1 MGRVGVAIPRTVW
14 SARSEQFYTQV
25 LRGLEDAS
33 LACGNAVVSQVV
45 HTPEQELAILEDW
58 AKRGS
63 VDIVVLKDLGQ
74 DDPRPPRM
82 RALGMP
88 YVIIG
93 DVKQRDLG
101 PGVLSDNTADMTR
114 LLSVLVGEGHREIG
128 HVCGPLSLLHSQWR
142 REAYLAF
149 VDEQGSAR
157 HIWTGDYSA
166 ESGARALD
174 QILLEDP
181 VPTAIVLD
189 NDVMAIGALR
199 RARQHGVKVPEE
211 LSIIAWDDSLACQ
224 LHDPPLAVLA
234 HVPHQIGLDAGHLA
248 AELLDRPSRRRSVEY
263 PSAVLLP
270 RGTMAAPVSPPVP
283 IAARMRPVEES

>member
-45 HTPEQELAILEDW
+45 DTPEQELAILEDW
-58 AKRGS
+58 ATRGS

-74 DDPRPPRM
+74 GDPRPGRM
-82 RALGMP
+82 GDLKMP

-93 DVKQRDLG
+93 DVKQKDLG
-101 PGVLSDNTADMTR
+101 PGVLSDNTADMNR
-114 LLSVLVGEGHREIG
+114 LLSTLVEAGHREIG
-128 HVCGPLSLLHSQWR
+128 HVCGPLTLLHSQWR

-149 VDEQGSAR
+149 VDKHGGAPR
-157 HIWTGDYSA
+157 TWTGDYSA
-166 ESGARALD
+166 ESGARAVD
-174 QILLEDP
+174 EIMLEAP
-181 VPTAIVLD
+181 VPTAIVFD
-189 NDVMAIGALR
+189 NDVMAIGAFR
-199 RARQHGVKVPEE
+199 RAQELGVEVPEQ
-211 LSIIAWDDSLACQ
+211 LSIVAWDDSLACQ

-248 AELLDRPSRRRSVEY
+248 AELLDRSPRRRSVEY
-263 PSAVLLP
+263 PSAILLP
-270 RGTMAAPVSPPVP
+270 RATIAAPVDPVAP
-283 IAARMRPVEES
+283 IGDPMRSVEES

>member
-45 HTPEQELAILEDW
+45 DTPEQELAVLEDW
-58 AKRGS
+58 ATRGS
-63 VDIVVLKDLGQ
+63 VDIVVLKDLGLE
-74 DDPRPPRM
+74 DPRPSRM

-93 DVKQRDLG
+93 DVKQKDLG

-114 LLSVLVGEGHREIG
+114 LLSVLVEAGHREIG
-128 HVCGPLSLLHSQWR
+128 HVCGPLTLLHSQWR

-157 HIWTGDYSA
+157 HTWTGDYSA
-166 ESGARALD
+166 ESGARAVD
-174 QILLEDP
+174 EILLEDP

-199 RARQHGVKVPEE
+199 RAQEHGVKVPEE
-211 LSIIAWDDSLACQ
+211 LSIVAWDDSLACQ
-224 LHDPPLAVLA
+224 LHEPPLAVLA

-248 AELLDRPSRRRSVEY
+248 AELLDRAPRRRSVEY
-263 PSAVLLP
+263 PSAILLP
-270 RGTMAAPVSPPVP
+270 RATMAAPVSPAAP
-283 IAARMRPVEES
+283 IGDRMRSVEES